1 MIASA
6 PMDHLQGAIIEFD
19 GGNTRAL

>member
-19 GGNTRAL
+19 GGKTRAL

>member
-19 GGNTRAL
+19 GGNTWAL